1 MSLRRQISNL
11 ARHSAIYA
19 ISTAMQRL
27 PGLLLI
33 PIYTNFDYIPS
44 TSDFSNYVLVYTFIA
59 FMNFFY
65 LLGLDSAM
73 MRYFFLDNQDRKSV
87 FSATFW
93 MLLVTCSAMS
103 AVIWLMD
110 EPLAALLMDD
120 PTQVGL
126 IHIAAI
132 IPLVD
137 AYANL
142 AYNVLRAEEKSI
154 QFTLFKSLRF
164 LLELGLNVL
173 FVVVLKYGVPGIFY
187 TSLGAA
193 LINLLVMLPV
203 LFRYLRPKIDW
214 QLAKSLLAFGLPLL
228 PNGIA
233 FMTIELVDN
242 FLVKSLLSK
251 EAVAVYRA
259 NYRFGAI
266 LLMLVT
272 AFRNA
277 WQPFFLK
284 IANKPDARDVYARVF
299 TYYVTSIGLFT
310 LVVSFFIGDLL
321 TFPFFGKYYILS
333 EKAYWAGTP
342 IIPIILLSYYFF
354 GIYVIL
360 TPGFYIRKKTQYMII
375 FTGTG
380 AAVNILANLWLL
392 PLLNSFWGAAW
403 STLFSYLAMTITI
416 YLFAN
421 RIYPLKIEWGR
432 VSRMLLLIAA
442 AVAIFYLLQPGFGWR
457 ILLMTVAVFYCIFG
471 ILNHRERQLAV
482 GFLKRQRSS

>member
-110 EPLAALLMDD
+110 EQLAALLMDD

-142 AYNVLRAEEKSI
+142 AHNVLRAEEKSI

-173 FVVVLKYGVPGIFY
+173 FVVVLKYGTGHF
-187 TSLGAA
+187 LH
-193 LINLLVMLPV
+193 
-203 LFRYLRPKIDW
+203 
-214 QLAKSLLAFGLPLL
+214 QFGRC
-228 PNGIA
+228 A
-233 FMTIELVDN
+233 D
-242 FLVKSLLSK
+242 
-251 EAVAVYRA
+251 
-259 NYRFGAI
+259 
-266 LLMLVT
+266 
-272 AFRNA
+272 
-277 WQPFFLK
+277 
-284 IANKPDARDVYARVF
+284 
-299 TYYVTSIGLFT
+299 
-310 LVVSFFIGDLL
+310 
-321 TFPFFGKYYILS
+321 
-333 EKAYWAGTP
+333 
-342 IIPIILLSYYFF
+342 
-354 GIYVIL
+354 
-360 TPGFYIRKKTQYMII
+360 
-375 FTGTG
+375 
-380 AAVNILANLWLL
+380 
-392 PLLNSFWGAAW
+392 
-403 STLFSYLAMTITI
+403 
-416 YLFAN
+416 
-421 RIYPLKIEWGR
+421 
-432 VSRMLLLIAA
+432 
-442 AVAIFYLLQPGFGWR
+442 
-457 ILLMTVAVFYCIFG
+457 
-471 ILNHRERQLAV
+471 
-482 GFLKRQRSS
+482 